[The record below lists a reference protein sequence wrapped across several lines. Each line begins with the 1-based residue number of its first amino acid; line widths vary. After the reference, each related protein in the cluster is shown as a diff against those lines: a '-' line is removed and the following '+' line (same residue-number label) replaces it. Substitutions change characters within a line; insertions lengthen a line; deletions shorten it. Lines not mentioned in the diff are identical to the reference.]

1 MLIKLAWRNLWRTP
15 LRTSTIL
22 LAIVIGVLSVILMI
36 GFMSGLM
43 TNMLGNAIQ
52 WQTNAIQI
60 HHPDYSLEPDVN
72 LVISD
77 TESIQALIQDEK
89 AITAYSE
96 RHIVT
101 GMIASARANRGIR
114 VLGVSPEQEAQVTPI
129 EDKLVAGQWLSGEG
143 RNPIVLSN
151 KLADRLKLRLGSKVV
166 LTFSDTHG
174 EVTGGAFRVRGI
186 FISPSASF
194 DDNSVF
200 VRISDLTE
208 LTGVSG
214 IHEIAIAMDDYQL
227 APALATR
234 LSDLLNAE
242 VSVENWQ
249 TLQPYLKT
257 LISSMQSFNYLLLV
271 IFVVAMGL
279 GIINIMLMSVFER
292 TQEFGVL
299 MAVGMTPEKVRGLI
313 VLEASFLGLTGAGV
327 GVLLALGI
335 TAILQTTGI
344 DLSIASEGLAEFGID
359 TVFYPQVTS
368 SQYLILAFA
377 VLLVSVLSAL
387 YPARQI
393 IKQSPI
399 QAMNDKH

>member
-1 MLIKLAWRNLWRTP
+1 MLVKLAWRNLWRTP

-22 LAIVIGVLSVILMI
+22 LAIVVGVLSVILMI

-43 TNMLGNAIQ
+43 ANMLVNAIQ
-52 WQTNAIQI
+52 WQTNAIQL
-60 HHPDYSLEPDVN
+60 HHRDYSLEPDVN
-72 LVISD
+72 LVIPD
-77 TESIQALIQDEK
+77 TESIQVLMQGETS
-89 AITAYSE
+89 ITGYSS

-101 GMIASARANRGIR
+101 GMIASARANRGVKI
-114 VLGVSPEQEAQVTPI
+114 LGVSPEQEAKVTPI
-129 EDKLVAGQWLSGEG
+129 KGKLIAGEWLSSDG

-151 KLADRLKLRLGSKVV
+151 KLAQRLKLKLGSKVV

-174 EVTGGAFRVRGI
+174 EVTGAAFRVRGI

-200 VRISDLTE
+200 VQKPDLIE
-208 LTGVSG
+208 LTGIYGS
-214 IHEIAIAMDDYQL
+214 HEIAIAMNDYEL
-227 APALATR
+227 APALAIR
-234 LSDLLNAE
+234 LSEQLEPEL
-242 VSVENWQ
+242 SVEDWQ

-271 IFVVAMGL
+271 IFVAAMGL

-299 MAVGMTPEKVRGLI
+299 MAVGMAPDKVRKLI
-313 VLEASFLGLTGAGV
+313 VLEASFLGLTGACV
-327 GVLLALGI
+327 GVVFALVVM
-335 TAILQTTGI
+335 AILGATGI

-359 TVFYPQVTS
+359 TVFYPEVTS
-368 SQYLILAFA
+368 SEYLMLALS
-377 VLLVSVLSAL
+377 VVLVSVLSAL

-393 IKQSPI
+393 IKQSTI